1 MCKAVR
7 CDHPSVAKILNKIGC
22 VHFKIKH
29 FPSAQATFNES
40 LEIQRVSMGGEK
52 TDASLALCKVAV
64 TLCNVALA
72 HFERGEINEC
82 VEIMDE
88 ALIVQESVLGDDCD
102 IACRTRENLR
112 RMSPIDQ
119 EEHGW

>member
-7 CDHPSVAKILNKIGC
+7 CDHPSVAKILNKIRC
-22 VHFKIKH
+22 VHL
-29 FPSAQATFNES
+29 S

-52 TDASLALCKVAV
+52 TDASLAPSKVAV

-88 ALIVQESVLGDDCD
+88 ALIVQESVLGDACD
-102 IACRTRENLR
+102 VVCRTHENLR
-112 RMSPIDQ
+112 RMRLIN
-119 EEHGW
+119 

>member
-1 MCKAVR
+1 MCKAVQYN
-7 CDHPSVAKILNKIGC
+7 HPSVAKILNKIRC

-29 FPSAQATFNES
+29 FASAQATFNES
-40 LEIQRVSMGGEK
+40 LEIQCVSMGGEK
-52 TDASLALCKVAV
+52 TNASLAPSKVAV

-88 ALIVQESVLGDDCD
+88 ALIVQESILGDDRD
-102 IACRTRENLR
+102 IVCRTRENLR
-112 RMSPIDQ
+112 RMSRIDQ